1 MTIPFDPGYTGR
13 YAALVESFPGED
25 VYPADSFRVEWGPI
39 FHRGRLDGSARVL
52 VIGQDPATHESI
64 CRRIL
69 VGEAGQRLQG
79 LLAKLG
85 ISSRYVLVN
94 TFLYSVY
101 GQGGGSRHIGDPA
114 ITAYRNQWL
123 DALAADNAFEAVI
136 SLGQLAGQAY
146 AAWRA
151 TPTGATCPA
160 QHVNVVHPTYPESAS
175 ASGSITKAAAMKRL
189 CDSWNAAL
197 GVLRPIVTPDGPIV
211 PGSYGDKLTAA
222 DDAPISSADLPA
234 GMPAWMRSLD
244 AWAVRN
250 GKDAQAKRATIT
262 VTIPKGS
269 RTWPPVS

>member
-1 MTIPFDPGYTGR
+1 
-13 YAALVESFPGED
+13 
-25 VYPADSFRVEWGPI
+25 
-39 FHRGRLDGSARVL
+39 
-52 VIGQDPATHESI
+52 
-64 CRRIL
+64 
-69 VGEAGQRLQG
+69 
-79 LLAKLG
+79 
-85 ISSRYVLVN
+85 VLVN

-146 AAWRA
+146 AAWHA
-151 TPTGATCPA
+151 TPTGATCTAP
-160 QHVNVVHPTYPESAS
+160 HVNVVHPTYPESAS
-175 ASGSITKAAAMKRL
+175 ASGAITKAAAMKKL

-197 GVLRPIVTPDGPIV
+197 GLLRPIVTPDGPMV
-211 PGSYGDKLTAA
+211 PGMYGDKLTTA

-234 GMPAWMRSLD
+234 GIPAWMRSLD
-244 AWAVRN
+244 AWAVRT

-269 RTWPPVS
+269 RKWPPVS